1 MKIIIN
7 KFGKK
12 TVVPAV
18 VGNVTLARS
27 YATFG
32 EYTDGRSYYEGL
44 ILSRK
49 GKRLG
54 YFSQAYNVPNRE
66 DELVLVFY

>member
-18 VGNVTLARS
+18 PGNVTLTRS

-32 EYTDGRSYYEGL
+32 PYMDGRTYYEGS
-44 ILSRK
+44 ILSRR
-49 GKRLG
+49 GKKLG
-54 YFSQAYNVPNRE
+54 YFSQTYNAPERE
-66 DELVLVFY
+66 NETVLVFY

>member
-12 TVVPAV
+12 TIVPAV
-18 VGNVTLARS
+18 VGNVTLAKS
-27 YATFG
+27 YASFG
-32 EYTDGRSYYEGL
+32 PYMDGRTYYEGS

-49 GKRLG
+49 GKKLG
-54 YFSQAYNVPNRE
+54 YFSQAFNVPSRE

>member
-1 MKIIIN
+1 MKIVIN
-7 KFGKK
+7 KQGKK

-18 VGNVTLARS
+18 PGNARLSRS

-32 EYTDGRSYYEGL
+32 EYTDGRTYYEGS

-54 YFSQAYNVPNRE
+54 YYSQAFNVPSRE

>member
-7 KFGKK
+7 KFG
-12 TVVPAV
+12 TRTIVPAV
-18 VGNVTLARS
+18 PGNVTLTRS
-27 YATFG
+27 YASFG
-32 EYTDGRSYYEGL
+32 PYMDGRTYYEGS

-54 YFSQAYNVPNRE
+54 YFSQAFNVPNRE